1 MKTHILLCGFK
12 QYCHL
17 LLCKPHSIAVG
28 ANLQFY
34 LLVGLVQYYFVLAAH
49 NLVLCVNTQY
59 FIVFYVC
66 KDTIPPILQFYG
78 TATNYPYYIPAAI
91 LRLMF
96 SARKAAM
103 ASVLKRLTL
112 RVMS

>member
-1 MKTHILLCGFK
+1 M
-12 QYCHL
+12 
-17 LLCKPHSIAVG
+17 
-28 ANLQFY
+28 FY
-34 LLVGLVQYYFVLAAH
+34 V
-49 NLVLCVNTQY
+49 NLVNY
-59 FIVFYVC
+59 SVC
-66 KDTIPPILQFYG
+66 KDTIPPIFQLYG
-78 TATNYPYYIPAAI
+78 TATYDPYYIPAAI